1 MKVSKNDL
9 GFHHIGIVSK
19 DMEIGKRYLE
29 NSLGVEQWSEVMKDI
44 NQKVSIMF
52 GRIDGSN
59 FFYELLVPLNDKSP
73 IFNSLK
79 KGINIV
85 NHVAYSLKNFDK
97 NIEVIRELG
106 SIQLTKPSPAV
117 AFKGAKIVF
126 FMNKLGFIT
135 EFIEDD
141 QKINLME
148 L

>member
-9 GFHHIGIVSK
+9 AFHHIGIVSK

-73 IFNSLK
+73 ILNSLK